1 MNINMIWWL
10 MSWTLRKHLIVTNY
24 QNLGIFWCK
33 QWKNIHN
40 QFNLLGYFVA
50 WSHKSALH
58 NGMIRIETCYRH
70 ELIHKA
76 RAGNIYYE
84 NISYLFACQ
93 NLGMGGIQV
102 DMRYWGCAAYIHI
115 FFQNLKKWTQMLP
128 VIHRFNFRSKFGKQT
143 GTFLFFLQHIPTQK
157 VWSFPSPSQNIV
169 LFKSLW

>member
-40 QFNLLGYFVA
+40 QFNLLGSFVA
-50 WSHKSALH
+50 WSHKSAFRLH

-76 RAGNIYYE
+76 RA
-84 NISYLFACQ
+84 ISIMKISHTCLHVKTWE
-93 NLGMGGIQV
+93 GGRGIQV
-102 DMRYWGCAAYIHI
+102 DMRYWRCAAYTHI
-115 FFQNLKKWTQMLP
+115 LPKFEKIDIILLP
-128 VIHRFNFRSKFGKQT
+128 VIQFY
-143 GTFLFFLQHIPTQK
+143 K
-157 VWSFPSPSQNIV
+157 VQF
-169 LFKSLW
+169 